1 MASSGS
7 TPPPSDPSGL
17 SVALPTPFREDGSP
31 NLDVL
36 ARHVEWQIQEGVSV
50 LMPCGTTGE
59 GSTLT
64 ADEHEAVVRC
74 CVETAAGRVPV
85 YAGVGASATRVAME
99 LSRRAAGVGA
109 DGILCGTPPYN
120 RPSQRGL
127 LAHFRAV
134 ADAGGVPV
142 VLYNI
147 PARTGCT
154 ILPETLLELAEDT
167 PFVGV
172 KESTGQLDSVMTLVA
187 SRPEGFRVLAGD
199 DWLALPI
206 LALGGDGLVSV
217 TANQVP
223 SDMARLVQTGRQGLL
238 AEAREIHYHL
248 LPLFRANFID
258 TNPVPLKASL
268 ALLGR
273 MDERVRLPLLRLAP
287 AQREV
292 LEKAL
297 RDVGIL
303 NWET

>member
-1 MASSGS
+1 MTASDL

-36 ARHVEWQIQEGVSV
+36 SRHVEWQIREGVSV

-64 ADEHEAVVRC
+64 ADEHEGVVRC
-74 CVETAAGRVPV
+74 CVEAAAGRVPV
-85 YAGVGASATRVAME
+85 YAGVGSSATRLAMDMA
-99 LSRRAAGVGA
+99 RRATAAGA
-109 DGILCGTPPYN
+109 HGILCGTPPYN

-147 PARTGCT
+147 PSRTGCT
-154 ILPETLLELAEDT
+154 ILPETILELAEET

-172 KESTGQLDSVMTLVA
+172 KESTGQLDSVMTLID
-187 SRPEGFRVLAGD
+187 SRPDGFRVLAGD

-206 LALGGDGLVSV
+206 LAMGGDGLVSV
-217 TANQVP
+217 TANQIP
-223 SDMARLVQTGRQGLL
+223 SEMARLVQAGRKGLM
-238 AEAREIHYHL
+238 AEVRELHYRL
-248 LPLFRANFID
+248 LPLFRANFVD

-273 MDERVRLPLLRLAP
+273 MDERVRLPLIRLAP

-297 RDVGIL
+297 REVGIL
-303 NWET
+303 TWEI